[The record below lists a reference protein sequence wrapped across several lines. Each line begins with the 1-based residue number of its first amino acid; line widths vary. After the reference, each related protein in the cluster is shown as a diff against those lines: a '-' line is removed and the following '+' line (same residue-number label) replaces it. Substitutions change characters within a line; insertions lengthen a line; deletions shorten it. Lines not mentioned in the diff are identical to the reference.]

1 MEGFT
6 PLDFLEADPR
16 PTCVVDLRKYEKNG
30 EPQIRFSNR
39 ALQEQSHLLAALL
52 EPSPDNDPGR
62 ARVRAWMTPGY
73 EGDVLGACEWMEEQ
87 LLYAYTVKQRW
98 RVIQW
103 QAMDDTTPSSD
114 ARSTTSHDTSNAMP
128 STGPLAEPVFP
139 SKPPSEPEVLADRK
153 TATERLAATL
163 TMMEMVDVGMF
174 DYNPAGKLVYGNEA
188 FYKLSG
194 HPRMDVAKEYSWM
207 DCIFPED
214 KDRLV
219 GVWEGLVAGKTFNL
233 EMRWKRPR
241 AAMPNG
247 EEDVD
252 GQWVLAACVPIFNED
267 GTIRSISGCL
277 TDCAAQKRSQ
287 EDAMKRAEALERA
300 SASEKRFTRFAETA
314 NIGIWI
320 LDLDFKVVYVNRGWS
335 VPHEY
340 NHLFEMTGHVP
351 VSNYADV
358 DWRSVICEQ
367 SLATANTT
375 LDLLTNHKQ
384 AVNFELQLL
393 RDFINPQGG
402 QSEAWVL
409 ASGYAELSDDG
420 RVIAVAGTVTD
431 ISHLK
436 WVESVQKQRTD
447 EAIEAKRQQDNYI
460 DMTSHE
466 IRNPLGAVIH
476 CADMI
481 VTSLTEM
488 AELLAMSPLP
498 ADKRSQFEEM
508 RAGALESVNTI
519 ISCSSHQRRIVD
531 DVLSLSKLDSR
542 LITIVPSPVRLDS
555 ILREAEKMF
564 DVDAK
569 KVGVELR
576 VAKDKS
582 LGTLEVDWVGSSH
595 SPSPWGRLTVNSQI
609 MLDSG
614 RLMQVLINL
623 ITNALKFTQKE
634 AVRVVALSMG
644 ASQTRLSEQ
653 ELDVEFVPPNNVRER
668 GSTDNTDWGGGEE
681 IYLYF
686 KVSDTGCGFSDE
698 QKVMIFERFAQ
709 ASPKTHSQYGGS
721 GLGLFITRE
730 LIELH
735 GGEIGV
741 SSRPGDG
748 GAFAFYITARSVL
761 SPKASSGISMPMTG
775 SQHLE
780 PKSAGRSYSVLIV
793 EDNVVNQ
800 KVMRKQLEKLGHTVY
815 VASHGGEALEF
826 LETTSYW
833 KDNTADDAIMLEV
846 VLMDIEMPVMN
857 GFTCAREIRGAQ
869 ARGDMKGHLP
879 IIAVSANAR
888 HEQIKHA
895 LECGMDDT
903 IAKPFRIVDLIPKI
917 ERLVRG

>member
-16 PTCVVDLRKYEKNG
+16 PTCVVELRKCEKNG

-52 EPSPDNDPGR
+52 EPFTDNDPGR
-62 ARVRAWMTPGY
+62 ARVRAWMTSGH

-114 ARSTTSHDTSNAMP
+114 AGSTTSHDTSNAMP
-128 STGPLAEPVFP
+128 STGPLAEPIVP

-188 FYKLSG
+188 YYKLSG
-194 HPRMDVAKEYSWM
+194 HPRPEVAKEYSWM

-214 KDRLV
+214 KDRLF

-252 GQWVLAACVPIFNED
+252 GQWVLAACVPILNED

-277 TDCAAQKRSQ
+277 TDFGAQKRSQ

-320 LDLDFKVVYVNRGWS
+320 LDLDFKVVYVNPAWF
-335 VPHEY
+335 
-340 NHLFEMTGHVP
+340 LMTGHVLI
-351 VSNYADV
+351 SNYADV
-358 DWRSVICEQ
+358 DWRSVVCEH
-367 SLATANTT
+367 SLANINTA
-375 LDLLTNHKQ
+375 LDSLTNKQ
-384 AVNFELQLL
+384 AVNFKIQLL
-393 RDFINPQGG
+393 RDYINPQGG

-409 ASGYAELSDDG
+409 ASGYPELSDDG

-498 ADKRSQFEEM
+498 ADKRSKFEEM
-508 RAGALESVNTI
+508 RVGALESVNTI

-531 DVLSLSKLDSR
+531 DILALSKLDSR

-555 ILREAEKMF
+555 ILRDAEKMF

-576 VAKDKS
+576 VGKDES
-582 LGTLEVDWVGSSH
+582 LGTLEVDW
-595 SPSPWGRLTVNSQI
+595 I
-609 MLDSG
+609 MLDTG
-614 RLMQVLINL
+614 RLMQILINL

-634 AVRVVALSMG
+634 AVRVVALTMG
-644 ASQTRLSEQ
+644 ASRTRLSEQ
-653 ELDVEFVPPNNVRER
+653 TLDVEFVPPNNVRER
-668 GSTDNTDWGGGEE
+668 GSTDTTDWGGGEK

-686 KVSDTGCGFSDE
+686 KVSDTGCGFSNE

-709 ASPKTHSQYGGS
+709 ASPRTHSQYGGS

-730 LIELH
+730 LIVLH

-741 SSRPGDG
+741 SSRPGNG
-748 GAFAFYITARSVL
+748 AAFAFYVTARSVL
-761 SPKASSGISMPMTG
+761 SPKASSGISMPTTG

-780 PKSAGRSYSVLIV
+780 PKSGGRSYSILIT
-793 EDNVVNQ
+793 EDNLVNQ

-815 VASHGGEALEF
+815 VASHGGEALDF
-826 LETTSYW
+826 LKTTSYW
-833 KDNTADDAIMLEV
+833 KDNTADDAITLEV

-857 GFTCAREIRGAQ
+857 GFTCTREIRGAQ
-869 ARGDMKGHLP
+869 ARGEMEGHLP

-888 HEQIKHA
+888 QEQINHA

-917 ERLVRG
+917 ERLVPG